1 MKDDTPDN
9 PQVLIPYDRH
19 EACSIS
25 IAANLAGRSEQ
36 TIRNQCKKFHI
47 GRRIGGQYE
56 VSKPAHLMLLDG
68 DTPALRAYLAGDRA
82 SERVLKYFERSGVT
96 KAHKNSKISKT
107 LKRGMA
113 LRNSRA

>member
-1 MKDDTPDN
+1 MDDN

-19 EACSIS
+19 EACSVT
-25 IAANLAGRSEQ
+25 IAARLAGKSEQ

-68 DTPALRAYLAGDRA
+68 DTPTLRAYLGGDRI
-82 SERVLKYFERSGVT
+82 SERVLKYFERAGVAGSAQ
-96 KAHKNSKISKT
+96 K
-107 LKRGMA
+107 LKK
-113 LRNSRA
+113 LQNP

>member
-1 MKDDTPDN
+1 MDDN

-56 VSKPAHLMLLDG
+56 VSKPAHLMLLDN
-68 DTPALRAYLAGDRA
+68 DTTALRAYLAGDRT
-82 SERVLKYFERSGVT
+82 SERVLKYFERAGVT
-96 KAHKNSKISKT
+96 GSAQKLKN
-107 LKRGMA
+107 LQ
-113 LRNSRA
+113 NP